1 MDKSTCDLL
10 IRNAQIITIWEGF
23 ECEGY
28 PVKTMLRGKVIV
40 EEGKLVGNSSDGKW
54 LPRKVSP
61 ETLAR
66 PVV

>member
-40 EEGKLVGNSSDGKW
+40 EEEKNWSESHPMANGC
-54 LPRKVSP
+54 
-61 ETLAR
+61 LAR
-66 PVV
+66 CYPKRWRDR